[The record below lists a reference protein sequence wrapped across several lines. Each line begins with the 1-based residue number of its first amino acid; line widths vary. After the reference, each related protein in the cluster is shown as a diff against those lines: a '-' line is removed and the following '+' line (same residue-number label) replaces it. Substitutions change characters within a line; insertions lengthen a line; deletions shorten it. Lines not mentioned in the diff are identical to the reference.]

1 MVKILVLLDENN
13 RIKKVSTNT
22 TGLDL
27 KVGDGFDQL
36 FQDSLYQGLVRHIQN
51 GRLSDNATSIT
62 SQIISG
68 EVIISVSVFIT
79 PLNGDVSVLILDGS
93 ALDVRSH
100 DECFKI
106 YNDYI
111 NLMRSEFRNLIRSL
125 KNDGDDQLEEFHAL
139 NNELINTKRLLQK
152 SNAKL
157 SALNATLEGRLVKD
171 ALTGLVSRY
180 QYWTEIEKMI
190 QNHSNQ
196 FGVFVFIDLDG
207 FKSVNDTFGHSA
219 GDQFLVE
226 FGKRLNSIE
235 IKENIKI
242 RIAGDEFALYIHG
255 YDSID
260 HDCIEAIWEK
270 ISARVLYGPIEVNGI
285 MIPVSVSC
293 GMAVFGKDTNSIGQ
307 LIEYADFAMYQSKK
321 SGKGRYTLF
330 NQSEYTKHFE
340 NDERIEELDRII
352 RDKDF
357 YHVFQPFI
365 GADTGLI
372 EGYSVQLRTKSGVFK
387 NTMDL
392 ISFAY
397 EIGRY
402 RELDLVSMNNIRISN
417 DFRDKIRHK
426 SLLVTHGPYPIAD
439 EVVSNLYSEALKDV
453 SLVFEIWMPINIE
466 PQEMIKIRESSRVVN
481 GQVALANFGVENIDN
496 LIMLAT
502 EPDIIRFN
510 KKLVRKAMADK
521 SAEKVLKNIVAYCKI
536 QGTKTMGDFIENED
550 DLTFLKNL
558 GVDFLQGFYISY
570 PK

>member
-51 GRLSDNATSIT
+51 CRLSDNATSIT

-68 EVIISVSVFIT
+68 EDIISVSVFIT

-100 DECFKI
+100 DECYKI

-270 ISARVLYGPIEVNGI
+270 VSARVLYGPIEVNGI

-293 GMAVFGKDTNSIGQ
+293 GIAVFGKDTNSIGQ

>member
-51 GRLSDNATSIT
+51 CRLSDNATSIT

-68 EVIISVSVFIT
+68 EDIISVSVFIT

-157 SALNATLEGRLVKD
+157 SALNTTLEGRLVKD

-270 ISARVLYGPIEVNGI
+270 VSARVLYGPIEVNGI

>member
-51 GRLSDNATSIT
+51 CRLSDNATSIT

-68 EVIISVSVFIT
+68 EDIISVSVFIT

-270 ISARVLYGPIEVNGI
+270 VSARVLYGPIEVNGI

>member
-157 SALNATLEGRLVKD
+157 SALNTTLEGRLVKD

-340 NDERIEELDRII
+340 NDERTEELDRII

>member
-13 RIKKVSTNT
+13 RIRKVSTNT

-51 GRLSDNATSIT
+51 CRLSDNATSIT

-68 EVIISVSVFIT
+68 EDIISVSVFIT

-157 SALNATLEGRLVKD
+157 SALNTTLEGRLVKD

>member
-51 GRLSDNATSIT
+51 CRLSDNATSIT

-68 EVIISVSVFIT
+68 EDIISVSVFIT

-397 EIGRY
+397 DIGRY

>member
-340 NDERIEELDRII
+340 NDERTEELDRII

>member
-13 RIKKVSTNT
+13 RIRKVSTNT

-51 GRLSDNATSIT
+51 CRLSDNATSIT

-68 EVIISVSVFIT
+68 EDIISVSVFIT

-111 NLMRSEFRNLIRSL
+111 NQMRSEFRNLIRSL

>member
-51 GRLSDNATSIT
+51 CRLSDNATSIT

-68 EVIISVSVFIT
+68 EDIISVSVFIT

-157 SALNATLEGRLVKD
+157 SALNTTLEGRLVKD